1 MSRGRAS
8 ALPRV
13 LLGLALAALVIAGT
27 LITLR
32 VGPLP
37 KLTLRA
43 DKPAVGRR
51 TVVQLTAE
59 EGGRGLSSVH
69 LELKQGDRTL
79 LLARRTYTPQ
89 APWTFWGPHTERDEI
104 RVEVGTDTVNGLQ
117 SGEATLR
124 ATALRVGTW
133 WRHPEPVVEELRL
146 PVRLTPPSLA
156 VVSSQ
161 HYVAQGGAEAVV
173 YRTGETSVED
183 GVRAGE
189 WWFPGFPLPGGG
201 PGDRFALWA
210 VPYDLKDRDQVR
222 LKAMDDVGTAAEL
235 AFVDRFTHKPFSK
248 ARLPISD
255 AFLKKVV
262 PEIKSNTPSLRDR
275 EDLFDTFLVINRD
288 LRQANAE
295 ELKALAKNTARGF
308 LWNRPFLPM
317 PKAKVM
323 SAFADRRTYVY
334 RGQEVDHQYHLGFD
348 LAVTHRTPVPAANR
362 GVVLL
367 ARYFG
372 IYGNSVVLDHGYGL
386 MSLYGHL
393 SVIDVAKGQEVER
406 GQTLGRTGATG
417 LAGGDHLHFTML
429 LGGLPVNPNEW
440 WDPHWIHDRLL
451 GKLGAALPF
460 EP

>member
-8 ALPRV
+8 ALPRI
-13 LLGLALAALVIAGT
+13 LLGFAVAVLVIAGA
-27 LITLR
+27 ITALR

-43 DKPAVGRR
+43 DRPALGRR

-59 EGGRGLSSVH
+59 EGGRGLSSVQ

-89 APWTFWGPHTERDEI
+89 APWAFWGPRTERDEI

-117 SGEATLR
+117 SGEAILR
-124 ATALRVGTW
+124 ATALRAGTW
-133 WRHPEPVVEELRL
+133 LRRPEPVVEELKL

-156 VVSSQ
+156 VLSSQ

-173 YRTGETSVED
+173 YRTGETSVDD

-189 WWFPGFPLPGGG
+189 WWFRGFPLPGGG

-210 VPYDLKDRDQVR
+210 VPYDLKDRAQVR
-222 LKAMDDVGTAAEL
+222 LRAVDDVGNAAEL
-235 AFVDRFTHKPFSK
+235 SFVDRFTPKPFSK
-248 ARLPISD
+248 ARLPVSD

-262 PEIKSNTPSLRDR
+262 PEIMSNTPPLRDR

-288 LRQANAE
+288 LRQTNAD
-295 ELKALAKNTARGF
+295 ELKALAKSTAPGF

-334 RGQEVDHQYHLGFD
+334 RGREVDHQYHLGFD

-372 IYGNSVVLDHGYGL
+372 IYGNSVVIDHGYGL

-429 LGGLPVNPNEW
+429 LDGLPVNPNEW
-440 WDPHWIHDRLL
+440 WDPHWIHDRLV

>member
-1 MSRGRAS
+1 
-8 ALPRV
+8 
-13 LLGLALAALVIAGT
+13 
-27 LITLR
+27 
-32 VGPLP
+32 
-37 KLTLRA
+37 
-43 DKPAVGRR
+43 
-51 TVVQLTAE
+51 
-59 EGGRGLSSVH
+59 
-69 LELKQGDRTL
+69 
-79 LLARRTYTPQ
+79 
-89 APWTFWGPHTERDEI
+89 
-104 RVEVGTDTVNGLQ
+104 
-117 SGEATLR
+117 
-124 ATALRVGTW
+124 
-133 WRHPEPVVEELRL
+133 
-146 PVRLTPPSLA
+146 
-156 VVSSQ
+156 
-161 HYVAQGGAEAVV
+161 
-173 YRTGETSVED
+173 
-183 GVRAGE
+183 
-189 WWFPGFPLPGGG
+189 
-201 PGDRFALWA
+201 
-210 VPYDLKDRDQVR
+210 VPYDLKDREQVR
-222 LKAMDDVGTAAEL
+222 LKAVDDVGNAAEQ
-235 AFVDRFTHKPFSK
+235 AFVDRLSLKPFSK

-255 AFLKKVV
+255 AFLRKVV
-262 PEIKSNTPSLRDR
+262 PEIVSNTPSLHNS

-288 LRQANAE
+288 LRQANAV
-295 ELKALAKNTARGF
+295 ELKALAKATAPGF

-323 SAFADRRTYVY
+323 SAFADRRTYMY
-334 RGQEVDHQYHLGFD
+334 RGREVDHQYHLGFD

-440 WDPHWIHDRLL
+440 WDPHWIHDRLV

>member
-8 ALPRV
+8 AFPRL
-13 LLGLALAALVIAGT
+13 LLGLALAALVSAGAIIA
-27 LITLR
+27 LR

-43 DKPAVGRR
+43 DRPALGRR

-79 LLARRTYTPQ
+79 VLARRTYTPQ
-89 APWTFWGPHTERDEI
+89 APWTFWGPRTERDEI
-104 RVEVGTDTVNGLQ
+104 KVEVGTDTVKDLQ
-117 SGEATLR
+117 AGEAILR
-124 ATALRVGTW
+124 ATALRVGAW
-133 WRHPEPVVEELRL
+133 LRHPAPVVEELRL

-173 YRTGETSVED
+173 YRAGETAVED
-183 GVRAGE
+183 GVRVGE

-201 PGDRFALWA
+201 PQDRFALWA
-210 VPYDLKDRDQVR
+210 VPYDLKDREQVR
-222 LKAMDDVGTAAEL
+222 LKVVDDVGNASEL
-235 AFVDRFTHKPFSK
+235 AFVDRFTPKPFSK

-255 AFLKKVV
+255 SFLRKVV
-262 PEIKSNTPSLRDR
+262 PEIRSNTPSLRDR

-295 ELKALAKNTARGF
+295 ELKALAKGSAPRF
-308 LWNRPFLPM
+308 LWKRPFLPM

-348 LAVTHRTPVPAANR
+348 LAVTHRTPVPAANH
-362 GVVLL
+362 GVVVL

-372 IYGNSVVLDHGYGL
+372 IYGNSVVIDHGYGL

-393 SVIDVAKGQEVER
+393 SVIDVTKGQEVER

-440 WDPHWIHDRLL
+440 WDPHWIHDRLV
-451 GKLGAALPF
+451 GKLGSALPF